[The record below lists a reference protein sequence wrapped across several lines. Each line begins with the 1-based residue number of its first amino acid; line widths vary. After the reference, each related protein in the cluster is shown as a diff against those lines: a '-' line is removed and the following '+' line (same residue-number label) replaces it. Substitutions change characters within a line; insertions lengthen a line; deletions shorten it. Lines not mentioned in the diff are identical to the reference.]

1 MDYNVVHFFMSTVQT
16 REANRLVAKPRGT
29 NSFEVSIIWR
39 SNDLSDTVMY
49 LKDIEHLNSVLAT
62 LTIRQK
68 IKRRIKLK
76 NGVRYYYFY

>member
-1 MDYNVVHFFMSTVQT
+1 MSTVQT

-29 NSFEVSIIWR
+29 SSFEVSIIWR

-49 LKDIEHLNSVLAT
+49 LKDKEHLNSVLAT

-76 NGVRYYYFY
+76 NGVHYYYFY